1 MFSSFSRC
9 HKTCC
14 GDKVYCCD
22 RSDVS
27 RVCHGASVTRHK
39 GAWQCHNLPTLYG
52 TTGPFISLLMGI
64 SHNISSPQPLHSSST
79 LPCHERLN
87 ITQPLPIQV
96 KESNG
101 HPTVGVHV
109 LGSMKSQLRHR
120 RHKIVTESPN
130 LSAQVLDQFVC
141 LMTMLS
147 PRPRLWQLTTRLVIN
162 EASHKVKMRSFCF
175 WKNSVDTQQHNEGFL
190 ERNFKW

>member
-64 SHNISSPQPLHSSST
+64 SHNISSPQLLHSSST

-120 RHKIVTESPN
+120 RHKIVTIPQPLGPSAGPVCVSVSDDDVISASPPVTADH
-130 LSAQVLDQFVC
+130 SAC
-141 LMTMLS
+141 
-147 PRPRLWQLTTRLVIN
+147 N
-162 EASHKVKMRSFCF
+162 
-175 WKNSVDTQQHNEGFL
+175 
-190 ERNFKW
+190 